1 MTRYDHKNQHHMW
14 ITTPPPK
21 RIRRG
26 RLIICVAGIYMYNN
40 IIRARLSK
48 AMGVCVYVRWE
59 KKGNFSLCLYTHTHI
74 DTHKRAMKVN
84 DRQ

>member
-1 MTRYDHKNQHHMW
+1 MW

-59 KKGNFSLCLYTHTHI
+59 KKREL
-74 DTHKRAMKVN
+74 
-84 DRQ
+84 

>member
-1 MTRYDHKNQHHMW
+1 
-14 ITTPPPK
+14 
-21 RIRRG
+21 
-26 RLIICVAGIYMYNN
+26 MYNN